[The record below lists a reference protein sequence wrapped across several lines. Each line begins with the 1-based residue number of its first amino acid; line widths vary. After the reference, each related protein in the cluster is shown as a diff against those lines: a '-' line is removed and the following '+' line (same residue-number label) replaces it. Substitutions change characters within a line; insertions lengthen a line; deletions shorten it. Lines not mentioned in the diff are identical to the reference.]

1 MNKIA
6 LIFPTQLF
14 NNIKPLSDLNIIY
27 LIEEPIYF
35 TKYNFHKMKLAY
47 HRATMKYYRDYLNGK
62 GFTIKYIPFDKVN
75 DNFYKNIKSEN
86 IVIYNPIEH
95 ILLEKLKK
103 IYQVRLIILETQ
115 NFLMSDNEIDFCKK
129 TIFKKSFNH
138 RPFYIYQRKK
148 LNILM
153 KKDGEN
159 PVGDN
164 WSYDENNREPL
175 PDDIDIPDKLNIF
188 DNHYTKEAISYINKH
203 FNNNY
208 GEINF
213 IYPINY
219 KDSIKHL
226 DNFLK
231 YKFDNFGKY
240 QDAIHD
246 SETFIFHSLLSP
258 MMNVGILTDKI
269 VVDRTLEYYSKNKI
283 DIQNIEGFLRQI
295 IGWRNY
301 MYCIYMIN
309 KPILK
314 ISAPNK
320 INIYHKLWLGK
331 TDMYPIDNIIKNSIL
346 KYAYVHHIERLMVLG
361 NFMKLCM
368 LNTDLIYR
376 MFMEWTI
383 DSYEWVM
390 YGNVYGM
397 ILNEVKIMKREYIAS
412 SNYIN
417 KMSNY
422 KDNNN
427 WNEIFDSIYY
437 NYIKNI
443 KQSYSLRYQISYYKK
458 MSRVD
463 KIKINNLAKNY
474 LVKLNKKIL

>member
-1 MNKIA
+1 
-6 LIFPTQLF
+6 
-14 NNIKPLSDLNIIY
+14 
-27 LIEEPIYF
+27 
-35 TKYNFHKMKLAY
+35 
-47 HRATMKYYRDYLNGK
+47 
-62 GFTIKYIPFDKVN
+62 
-75 DNFYKNIKSEN
+75 
-86 IVIYNPIEH
+86 
-95 ILLEKLKK
+95 
-103 IYQVRLIILETQ
+103 
-115 NFLMSDNEIDFCKK
+115 
-129 TIFKKSFNH
+129 
-138 RPFYIYQRKK
+138 
-148 LNILM
+148 
-153 KKDGEN
+153 
-159 PVGDN
+159 
-164 WSYDENNREPL
+164 
-175 PDDIDIPDKLNIF
+175 
-188 DNHYTKEAISYINKH
+188 
-203 FNNNY
+203 
-208 GEINF
+208 
-213 IYPINY
+213 
-219 KDSIKHL
+219 
-226 DNFLK
+226 
-231 YKFDNFGKY
+231 
-240 QDAIHD
+240 
-246 SETFIFHSLLSP
+246 
-258 MMNVGILTDKI
+258 
-269 VVDRTLEYYSKNKI
+269 
-283 DIQNIEGFLRQI
+283 
-295 IGWRNY
+295 
-301 MYCIYMIN
+301 MIN